1 MNIELLKKRLQEKLG
16 ITNYNLSNSELIQLI
31 QEIKSTPRESRTRA
45 KIQEIVKSVTDIDIF
60 IIKESF
66 DNSDLDN
73 IIDQIEDALRNRG

>member
-1 MNIELLKKRLQEKLG
+1 MNIELLKKKLQEELG
-16 ITNYNLSNSELIQLI
+16 IAGYNLSNSELIQLV
-31 QEIKSTPRESRTRA
+31 QKIKSTPRESRTNA

-73 IIDQIEDALRNRG
+73 IIDQIEDALRNRS